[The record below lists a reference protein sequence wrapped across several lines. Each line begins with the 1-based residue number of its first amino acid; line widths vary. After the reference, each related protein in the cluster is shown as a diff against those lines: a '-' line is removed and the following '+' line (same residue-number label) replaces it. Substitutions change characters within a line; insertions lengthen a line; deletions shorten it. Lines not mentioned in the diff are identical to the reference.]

1 MGSVVLRKASKP
13 YDDRATLECD
23 CEGESLTGRKSIAA
37 NWELKLDSKLVSAF
51 TLDDMILT
59 GDEVRVDYLAG
70 SYSLPVQS
78 RG

>member
-1 MGSVVLRKASKP
+1 MGSVVLRKTSKP

-37 NWELKLDSKLVSAF
+37 CWELKLDSKLVSAF
-51 TLDDMILT
+51 TLDDMT

>member
-13 YDDRATLECD
+13 YADRATLECD

-51 TLDDMILT
+51 TLDDMT